1 MRKEKCCFVFAADRG
16 WYSGVVI
23 RGERER
29 KSALFSQIKSFV
41 TGFQRIDQS
50 FFAHPPTLA
59 ELFTMLLN
67 INILLQLHHFLK
79 FKGSWL
85 ILVTVCQTL
94 S

>member
-50 FFAHPPTLA
+50 FFADSPTLA
-59 ELFTMLLN
+59 EPQYFVAIASFFEIQGELANFGN
-67 INILLQLHHFLK
+67 SCK
-79 FKGSWL
+79 
-85 ILVTVCQTL
+85 TL